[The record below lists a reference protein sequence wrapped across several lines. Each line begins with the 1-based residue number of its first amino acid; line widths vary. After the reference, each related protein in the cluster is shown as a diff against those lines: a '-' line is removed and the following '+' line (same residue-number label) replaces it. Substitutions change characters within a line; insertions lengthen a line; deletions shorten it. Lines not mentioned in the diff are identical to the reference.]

1 MSDELMSDD
10 PMSDEPMSDEPM
22 SDATKAYDPKAYD
35 PKAILCPYC
44 GDAQKPALACRSCGG
59 SFDQWSLAATQ
70 NDMGTWQVRD
80 SSRPHFI
87 GLSHEAIVAAI
98 RAGEIGMN
106 SIVRGPTTRQFWTL
120 ARRAP
125 GIAHLF
131 GRCHACQSPVAP
143 AAPSCSACGT
153 VPSTP
158 PARNF
163 AGLPAIERVATPAD
177 AVPDLAGFIEDSG
190 VLLVRV
196 TAVAEERVAVAPVVV
211 AAPTPT
217 PTPTPRDAVSIV
229 DRALAERTR
238 KLERT
243 NRALFAAVVVAS
255 IGAVVLFFFLFDKLE
270 QNRRL
275 QSIVRQRDAEIAK
288 AKQAQDERDRKAPAA
303 VTPVVNAPQPELP
316 KIPETPRA
324 TP

>member
-1 MSDELMSDD
+1 MSD
-10 PMSDEPMSDEPM
+10 
-22 SDATKAYDPKAYD
+22 D

-59 SFDQWSLAATQ
+59 NFDQWSLAATQ
-70 NDMGTWQVRD
+70 NDMGTWHVRD

-131 GRCHACQSPVAP
+131 GRCHACQAPVTP
-143 AAPSCSACGT
+143 AAPVCGT
-153 VPSTP
+153 CGAVPSTP
-158 PARNF
+158 PTRNF

-177 AVPDLAGFIEDSG
+177 AVPDLSGFIEDSG

-196 TAVAEERVAVAPVVV
+196 TAVAEERVAAAPVVV
-211 AAPTPT
+211 AAPAPAAS
-217 PTPTPRDAVSIV
+217 PRDAVSIV

-238 KLERT
+238 RLERT
-243 NRALFAAVVVAS
+243 NRALFAAVVVAT
-255 IGAVVLFFFLFDKLE
+255 IGAIVLFFFLFDKLE

-275 QSIVRQRDAEIAK
+275 QSLVRQRDAEIAK
-288 AKQAQDERDRKAPAA
+288 SESAKSESTKSAQPPAA
-303 VTPVVNAPQPELP
+303 TAPVVSSPRPELP
-316 KIPETPRA
+316 NIPETPRA

>member
-1 MSDELMSDD
+1 MSD
-10 PMSDEPMSDEPM
+10 
-22 SDATKAYDPKAYD
+22 D

-44 GDAQKPALACRSCGG
+44 GDAQKPALACRSCSG
-59 SFDQWSLAATQ
+59 SFDRWSLAATQ
-70 NDMGTWQVRD
+70 NDMGTWHVRD

-87 GLSHEAIVAAI
+87 GLSQEAIIAAI

-106 SIVRGPTTRQFWTL
+106 SIVRGPTTRQLWTL

-131 GRCHACQSPVAP
+131 GRCHACQAPVAP
-143 AAPSCSACGT
+143 AAPTCGGCGT

-158 PARNF
+158 ADRNF

-177 AVPDLAGFIEDSG
+177 AVPDLSGFIEDSG

-196 TAVAEERVAVAPVVV
+196 SAVPEERALAAPAVV
-211 AAPTPT
+211 AATSHVAAPAAA
-217 PTPTPRDAVSIV
+217 PRDSVSIV

-238 KLERT
+238 RLERT

-275 QSIVRQRDAEIAK
+275 QSTVRQRDAEIAK

-316 KIPETPRA
+316 KIPETPRT

>member
-1 MSDELMSDD
+1 LRATGELNMSD
-10 PMSDEPMSDEPM
+10 
-22 SDATKAYDPKAYD
+22 D

-59 SFDQWSLAATQ
+59 NFDQWSLAATQ

-131 GRCHACQSPVAP
+131 GRCHACQAPVTP
-143 AAPSCSACGT
+143 ATPICGACGT

-158 PARNF
+158 PTRNF

-177 AVPDLAGFIEDSG
+177 AVADLSGFIEDSG

-196 TAVAEERVAVAPVVV
+196 TAVAEERVAAAPVVV
-211 AAPTPT
+211 AAPTPAAS
-217 PTPTPRDAVSIV
+217 PRDAVSIV

-238 KLERT
+238 RLERT
-243 NRALFAAVVVAS
+243 NRALFAAVVVAT
-255 IGAVVLFFFLFDKLE
+255 IGAIVLFFFLFDKLE

-275 QSIVRQRDAEIAK
+275 QSLVRQRDAEIAK
-288 AKQAQDERDRKAPAA
+288 FESTKSAQPPAA
-303 VTPVVNAPQPELP
+303 TAPVVSSPKPELP
-316 KIPETPRA
+316 NIPETPRA